1 MLRVGALVAA
11 AGVALVIF
19 SPVVPVAL
27 AGALL
32 WGAGA
37 ALGFPVGMSAGADE
51 PARAAARVGVVSS
64 IGYTAFLAGPPL
76 IGFLAEVSSLR
87 QALGVVLV
95 AALVGLLAAGSARP
109 LATHSDHDEDRC
121 LRARQ
126 EGRDTRAGQD
136 DQVRADQGSAPA
148 LTAKP
153 DAGRPGR

>member
-19 SPVVPVAL
+19 SPVVPLAL

-95 AALVGLLAAGSARP
+95 AALVGLLAAGSVRP
-109 LATHSDHDEDRC
+109 LTTHSDHVDR
-121 LRARQ
+121 A
-126 EGRDTRAGQD
+126 
-136 DQVRADQGSAPA
+136 
-148 LTAKP
+148 
-153 DAGRPGR
+153 